1 MDWGELVVALVGV
14 ALSGGAGAIIGARAQ
29 ARKTE
34 AEATR
39 TLLAAVNESLVR
51 PLRERVADLEQD
63 LEQREVQWDRERRS
77 LYEGIRQLISQLVE
91 HDLVPCWTPPHG
103 FEEEDL

>member
-1 MDWGELVVALVGV
+1 MDWGEIAIAIITA
-14 ALSGGAGAIIGARAQ
+14 ALSGGAGAIIGARSQ
-29 ARKTE
+29 ARKND

-51 PLRERVADLEQD
+51 PLRERVADLGKD

-77 LYEGIRQLISQLVE
+77 LYEGIRRLITQLVE
-91 HDLVPCWTPPHG
+91 HDLVPCWSPNG
-103 FEEEDL
+103 FEEEEDL